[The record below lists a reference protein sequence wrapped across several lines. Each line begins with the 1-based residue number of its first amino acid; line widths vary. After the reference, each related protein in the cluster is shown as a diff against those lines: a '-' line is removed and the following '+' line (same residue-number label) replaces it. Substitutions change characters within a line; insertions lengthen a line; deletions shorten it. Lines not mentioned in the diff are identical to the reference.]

1 MPESL
6 RDKTV
11 RGVGWSFADSV
22 LGQGITFL
30 VGIVLARLLTPDE
43 YGLIGIVL
51 IFINVLNSIVDSGL
65 SSALIRKKDANGTD
79 FSTVF
84 IANLVLSVAMFGIL
98 YACAPFMSRFFGRPE
113 LILLIRVMG
122 SLVLIN
128 AFSLIQNTVLTKR
141 LDFKT
146 KTKASLLSAIGSGI
160 VGIGM
165 AFSGFGVWA
174 LVGQSLS
181 RQLLN
186 TLCLWFL
193 NRWWPKLE
201 FSWQSFKSFWSF
213 GWKLLVS
220 GLIDTTWNE
229 LYQVVIGKFYT
240 PATLGQYTRARQF
253 SQMVSQNITSVVQRV
268 SYPVL
273 SEIQD
278 DKGRMTAAYRKVIK
292 TTMFC
297 TAILSFF
304 LGAVSEPLLYCLIG
318 PQWQDAARFL
328 PIICISGSMYPL
340 HAINLNMLQVQGRSD
355 LFLRLEI
362 IKKIIAVG
370 PLCLGV
376 FVSIYW
382 MLVGS
387 VMTGIVSFFLN
398 SYYTGRDL
406 GYSSWQQ
413 IRDISPSY
421 GIATLVALSVY
432 FLKYLPVSNYV
443 ILPFQIIV
451 GGLLVFLVCEK
462 TKLEEYDEVKRMA
475 GHYFQKVIGH

>member
-1 MPESL
+1 MPETL

-11 RGVGWSFADSV
+11 RGVGWSFADSILSIGV
-22 LGQGITFL
+22 SFL
-30 VGIVLARLLTPDE
+30 VGLVLARLLTPDE
-43 YGLIGIVL
+43 YGLIGIAL

-65 SSALIRKKDANGTD
+65 SNALIRKKDATDVD

-84 IANLVLSVAMFGIL
+84 IANLVLSLLTFGIL
-98 YACAPFMSRFFGRPE
+98 YIIAPSVSRFFGRPE
-113 LILLIRVMG
+113 LIPLIRVMG
-122 SLVLIN
+122 SLVIIN
-128 AFSLIQNTVLTKR
+128 AISLIQSTVLTKR

-146 KTKASLLSAIGSGI
+146 KTKASLVSAIVSAV

-181 RQLLN
+181 RQLVN
-186 TLCLWFL
+186 TVCLWFL
-193 NRWWPKLE
+193 NRWRPGIV
-201 FSWQSFKSFWSF
+201 FSWQSFKSFWNF
-213 GWKLLVS
+213 GWKLLAS
-220 GLIDTTWNE
+220 SLIDKTWNE
-229 LYQVVIGKFYT
+229 LYQVVIGKFYS
-240 PATLGQYTRARQF
+240 PAFLGQYTRANQF
-253 SQMVSQNITSVVQRV
+253 SQLVSQNITNVVQRV

-278 DKGRMTAAYRKVIK
+278 DKNRMTAAYRKVIK
-292 TTMFC
+292 TTMFF
-297 TAILSFF
+297 TVVVLFF
-304 LGAVSEPLLYCLIG
+304 LGSVSEPLIYCLIG

>member
-1 MPESL
+1 MPETL
-6 RDKTV
+6 RNRTI
-11 RGVGWSFADSV
+11 RGVGWSFADSI

-51 IFINVLNSIVDSGL
+51 IFVNVLNSIVDSGL
-65 SSALIRKKDANGTD
+65 SNALIRQKDADDTD

-84 IANLVLSVAMFGIL
+84 IANLILSVAMFGIL
-98 YACAPFMSRFFGRPE
+98 YVSAPSVSRFFCRPE

-146 KTKASLLSAIGSGI
+146 KTKASLMGAVGSGI

-181 RQLLN
+181 RQLIN
-186 TLCLWFL
+186 TVWLWLL
-193 NRWWPKLE
+193 NRWWPKMV
-201 FSWQSFKSFWSF
+201 FNWQSFKSFWSF

-229 LYQVVIGKFYT
+229 LYQVVIGRFYSS
-240 PATLGQYTRARQF
+240 ASLGQYTRAKQF
-253 SQMVSQNITSVVQRV
+253 SQLVSQNITSVVQRV

-278 DKGRMTAAYRKVIK
+278 DKVRMTAAYRKVIK
-292 TTMFC
+292 ATMFC
-297 TAILSFF
+297 TVILLFF
-304 LGAVSEPLLYCLIG
+304 LGAVSGPLLYCLIG
-318 PQWQDAARFL
+318 PKWQDAARFL
-328 PIICISGSMYPL
+328 PIICVSGSMYPL

-355 LFLRLEI
+355 LFLKLEI

-376 FVSIYW
+376 FVGIYW
-382 MLVGS
+382 MLIGS
-387 VMTGIVSFFLN
+387 VFAGVVAFFLN

-413 IRDISPSY
+413 LRDISPSY

-432 FLKYLPVSNYV
+432 FLKYLPMSDYA
-443 ILPFQIIV
+443 ILLLQILV
-451 GGLLVFLVCEK
+451 GGMLLFVICER
-462 TKLEEYDEVKRMA
+462 TRLEEYEEIKRMA
-475 GHYFQKVIGH
+475 GQYLQKVRNR